1 MANVTTLLKYSLK
14 TNIVKSIFFEIVSKV
29 SRYYYT
35 FGRTTAW
42 PTVTAYNSDNIEYVV
57 SSEEDPPAVSDA
69 YPAELAVRRDM
80 IYMKNIDANDA
91 AIVIRRVN
99 WAPGVVYDMFD
110 DYTSSRPSYNGAQS
124 IDQALFYV
132 LTDEYNVYKCLYNNS
147 NGLSVNKPV
156 GTSTEP
162 FIAGDGYIWKFMYT
176 IPLALRNKFLTTS
189 YMPVTTAL
197 TNQFYSN
204 GSIVSYAIE
213 NRGSKYIK
221 NAWGVKNFVILDGG
235 IGYAPGDITIVF
247 PASTNAGITAT
258 AEVSAIGD
266 LGNIA
271 DIAITQSGTG
281 YEIQPEPTIL
291 VAPSSSGSG
300 FKYIVEYQKDNSA
313 YTELKVTGD
322 GYNELNPYSLKS
334 ITITD
339 RGVFTSAPAGDLFT
353 FPSPQLRYGR
363 RPVVDVTFRQIDGSS
378 SYEVDTIN
386 VVDQGY
392 GYTEKLVFGQNVFAG
407 MLTTDN
413 SGFDCELD
421 EAAQKNEAIV
431 IPLINSS
438 GEIEAIQVVQPGVGY
453 TYASVEVI
461 GKKTVLMVPEDPN
474 SGNLVDISSDPSDY
488 GYTEGFIKGQ
498 VALNF
503 GIGDIETKQSN
514 VELLAV
520 DGAIPVIA
528 VDNDGNGYPSSTTIT
543 IIGDGTGCTCEPVIE
558 QGHIKAV
565 YVTNPG
571 SGYTYANAVITPLNQ
586 GSSAAIVRPIIS
598 PKGGH
603 GRDAVAELYAKT
615 IQLVTKLS
623 GEFNQGVPIENDYR
637 QVSIIKNPK
646 EYGSQAY
653 YRKASASTCALFQCD
668 INSVNT
674 VTYNTLEVDDTLYFS
689 ANKTFTLVE
698 KRIIDNKYYLVAQVN
713 DNYVPPGGSTIYK
726 LVDGNAYNM
735 SISIVTQPEINKF
748 SGEMLY
754 IDNRLKFSSTTEQTV
769 VVSTLISF

>member
-35 FGRTTAW
+35 FGRTQAW
-42 PTVTAYNSDNIEYVV
+42 PTVTALDSNNIEYTV
-57 SSEEDPPAVSDA
+57 SSDEDPPAVSDS

-80 IYMKNIDANDA
+80 VYMKNIDANDA
-91 AIVIRRVN
+91 AIVVRRQN
-99 WAPGVVYDMFD
+99 WAPGVVYDMYD
-110 DYTSSRPSYNGAQS
+110 DYTSSRPSYTGAQS

-132 LTDEYNVYKCLYNNS
+132 LTDEYNVYKCLSNNS
-147 NGLSVNKPV
+147 EGLSVNKPV

-162 FIAGDGYIWKFMYT
+162 FIANDGYIWKFMYT

-213 NRGSKYIK
+213 NRGSHYIK
-221 NAWGVKNFVILDGG
+221 NAWSVKNFVILNGG
-235 IGYAPGDITIVF
+235 AGYAPGDITIQF
-247 PASTNAGITAT
+247 DPSPNAGITAE
-258 AEVSAIGD
+258 AEVVTLGD
-266 LGNIA
+266 SGNVTA
-271 DIAITQSGTG
+271 IAITQPGTG
-281 YEIQPEPTIL
+281 YEVQPEPTII
-291 VAPSSSGSG
+291 VDPTSNGSG
-300 FKYIVEYQKDNSA
+300 FKYIVEYEKDLSA
-313 YTELKVTGD
+313 YTELKITGD
-322 GYNELNPYSLKS
+322 GYNEVNPYSLKS
-334 ITITD
+334 ITVTD
-339 RGVFTSAPAGDLFT
+339 RGVFTSTPSGDLFT
-353 FPSPQLRYGR
+353 FPSPQLQYGR
-363 RPVVDVTFRQIDGSS
+363 RPTVDVTFRLIEGSS
-378 SYEVDTIN
+378 SYEVDTIT
-386 VVDQGY
+386 VTDEGY
-392 GYTEKLVFGQNVFAG
+392 GYTEKLVFGVNVFAG
-407 MLTTDN
+407 PLTGDS

-421 EAAQKNEAIV
+421 EQFQKNDAVI

-461 GKKTVLMVPEDPN
+461 GKKTVLMVPEDPG
-474 SGNLVDISSDPSDY
+474 SGNLVDLSSDPADF
-488 GYTEGFIKGQ
+488 GYTEGFIKAQ

-520 DGAIPVIA
+520 DGAIPVIS
-528 VDNDGNGYPSSTTIT
+528 VDNEGNGYPSSTTIT
-543 IIGDGTGCTCEPVIE
+543 ITGDGIGCTCEPVIE
-558 QGHIKAV
+558 NGHIKAV
-565 YVTNPG
+565 YVTSPG
-571 SGYTYANAVITPLNQ
+571 AGYTYANVVINPSNS

-623 GEFNQGVPIENDYR
+623 GENNQGISVENDYR
-637 QVSIIKNPK
+637 QVSILKNPK

-653 YRKASASTCALFQCD
+653 YRKANASTCALLECEV
-668 INSVNT
+668 NAVNT
-674 VTYNTLEVDDTLYFS
+674 ITYNLLEQDDTLYYNE
-689 ANKTFTLVE
+689 NKSFTLVE
-698 KRIIDNKYYLVAQVN
+698 KTFIADKYYLVVQVN
-713 DNYVPPGGSTIYK
+713 DSFVPTGGSTIYK
-726 LVDGNAYNM
+726 VIGTNAYNM
-735 SISIVTQPEINKF
+735 SINVVTAPEINKF

-754 IDNRLKFSSTTEQTV
+754 IDNRVKFSSTTEQTV

>member
-1 MANVTTLLKYSLK
+1 MANQTTLLKYSLK

-42 PTVTAYNSDNIEYVV
+42 PTVTAYDTDNIEYVV
-57 SSEEDPPAVSDA
+57 SSDEDPPAVSDA

-80 IYMKNIDANDA
+80 VYMKNIDANDA
-91 AIVIRRVN
+91 AIVVRRVN

-110 DYTSSRPSYNGAQS
+110 DYTSARPSYNGAQS

-132 LTDEYNVYKCLYNNS
+132 LTDEYNVYKCLYNNA
-147 NGLSVNKPV
+147 NGLSINKPI
-156 GTSTEP
+156 GTSTEA
-162 FIAGDGYIWKFMYT
+162 FIADDGYIWKFMYT
-176 IPLALRNKFLTTS
+176 IPLSLRNKFLTTS

-213 NRGSKYIK
+213 NRGAKYIK
-221 NAWGVKNFVILDGG
+221 NAWSVKNFVILNGG
-235 IGYAPGDITIVF
+235 AGYAPGDITF
-247 PASTNAGITAT
+247 TFSPSPNAGITAA
-258 AEVSAIGD
+258 AEVTRLGD
-266 LGNIA
+266 NGDVTEIA
-271 DIAITQSGTG
+271 VTQPGTG
-281 YEIQPEPTIL
+281 YEIQPVPLVTINPT
-291 VAPSSSGSG
+291 SNGSG
-300 FKYIVEYQKDNSA
+300 FKYLIEYEKDLSA
-313 YTELKVTGD
+313 YTELKITGD

-334 ITITD
+334 ITILD
-339 RGVFTSAPAGDLFT
+339 RGVFTSPIDGNVFT

-363 RPVVDVTFRQIDGSS
+363 RPEVEVTFRQIQGSS
-378 SYEVDTIN
+378 SYEVDTIT
-386 VVDQGY
+386 VIDEGY

-407 MLTTDN
+407 PLTGDS
-413 SGFDCELD
+413 SGFNCELD
-421 EAAQKNEAIV
+421 ESFQKNEAVI

-461 GKKTVLMVPEDPN
+461 GKKTVLMVPEDPG
-474 SGNLVDISSDPSDY
+474 SGNLVDISSDPADY

-528 VDNDGNGYPSSTTIT
+528 VDVEGNGYPSSTTIT
-543 IIGDGTGCTCEPVIE
+543 VVGDGQGCTCEPIIE
-558 QGHIKAV
+558 DGHIKAV
-565 YVTNPG
+565 YVSNPG
-571 SGYTYANAVITPLNQ
+571 SGYTYATAVVNPTNS
-586 GSSAAIVRPIIS
+586 GSSAAVIRPIIS

-623 GEFNQGVPIENDYR
+623 GEFNQGVNVTNDYR
-637 QVSIIKNPK
+637 QVSILKNPK

-653 YRKASASTCALFQCD
+653 YRKANGSTCALFVCE
-668 INSVNT
+668 INAINT
-674 VTYNTLEVDDTLYFS
+674 ATYNLLEVDDTLYYS
-689 ANKTFTLVE
+689 ESKTFTLVE
-698 KRIIDNKYYLVAQVN
+698 KTIIDNKYYLVAQVN
-713 DNYVPPGGSTIYK
+713 DNFVPLGGSTVYK
-726 LVDGNAYNM
+726 RIADNAYNM
-735 SISIVTQPEINKF
+735 SITSATLPEINKF

>member
-57 SSEEDPPAVSDA
+57 SSDEDPPAVSDA

-91 AIVIRRVN
+91 AIVVRRVD
-99 WAPGVVYDMFD
+99 WAPGVVYDMYD
-110 DYTSSRPSYNGAQS
+110 DYTTSRPSYNGAQS

-132 LTDEYNVYKCLYNNS
+132 LTDEYNVYKCLYNNG
-147 NGLSVNKPV
+147 NKLSVNKPV
-156 GTSTEP
+156 GTSTES
-162 FIAGDGYIWKFMYT
+162 FITDDGYIWKFMYT

-189 YMPVTTAL
+189 FMPVTTAL

-213 NRGSKYIK
+213 NRGAKYIK
-221 NAWGVKNFVILDGG
+221 NAWSVKNFVILDGG
-235 IGYAPGDITIVF
+235 TGYAPGDITFVF
-247 PASTNAGITAT
+247 PASPNAGITAT
-258 AEVSAIGD
+258 AEVSVIGD
-266 LGNIA
+266 NGNIV
-271 DIAITQSGTG
+271 DISVTQPGTG
-281 YEIQPEPTIL
+281 YEVQPEPTVVIS
-291 VAPSSSGSG
+291 PTTNGSG
-300 FKYIVEYQKDNSA
+300 FKYLIEYEKDLSA

-322 GYNELNPYSLKS
+322 GYNEINPYSLKS

-339 RGVFTSAPAGDLFT
+339 RGVFTSPQSGDLFT
-353 FPSPQLRYGR
+353 FPPPQLRYGR
-363 RPVVDVTFRQIDGSS
+363 RPVVEVTFRPIAGTESF
-378 SYEVDTIN
+378 EVDTIN

-407 MLTTDN
+407 PLTGDN
-413 SGFDCELD
+413 SGFTCELD
-421 EAAQKNEAIV
+421 EAFQKNDAVI
-431 IPLINSS
+431 IPLINSA

-474 SGNLVDISSDPSDY
+474 SGNLVDLSSDPADY

-528 VDNDGNGYPSSTTIT
+528 VDNQGNGYPSSTTIS
-543 IIGDGTGCTCEPVIE
+543 IVGDGVGCTCEPIIE
-558 QGHIKAV
+558 NGHIKAV
-565 YVTNPG
+565 YVSNPG
-571 SGYTYANAVITPLNQ
+571 RGYTYANAVINPTNQ
-586 GSSAAIVRPIIS
+586 GSSAAIVRPILS

-623 GEFNQGVPIENDYR
+623 GEYNQGIDVTNDYR
-637 QVSIIKNPK
+637 QVSILKNPK

-653 YRKASASTCALFQCD
+653 YRKASGSTCALFECD
-668 INSVNT
+668 VNSINT
-674 VTYNTLEVDDTLYFS
+674 VTYNTLERDDTLYYS
-689 ANKTFTLVE
+689 ETKRFTLVE
-698 KRIIDNKYYLVAQVN
+698 KTLINNKYYLVAQVN
-713 DNYVPPGGSTIYK
+713 DNFVPTGGSTIYK
-726 LVDGNAYNM
+726 LDGNRAYNM
-735 SISIVTQPEINKF
+735 SINVVTQPEINKF